1 VSVYFLLTLEELDDA
16 RRLDFALPEL
26 WLLLGEDVRDD
37 ETLLGDDRYVDEG
50 RLLLV

>member
-1 VSVYFLLTLEELDDA
+1 LPLEELDDT

-26 WLLLGEDVRDD
+26 WLLFEEDVRGE
-37 ETLLGDDRYVDEG
+37 ETLLGDDRYVDED